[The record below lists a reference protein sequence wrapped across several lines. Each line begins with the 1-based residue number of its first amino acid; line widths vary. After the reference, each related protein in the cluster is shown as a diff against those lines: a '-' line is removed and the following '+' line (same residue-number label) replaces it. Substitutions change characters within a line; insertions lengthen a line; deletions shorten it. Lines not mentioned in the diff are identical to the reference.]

1 MTLDR
6 LGRPL
11 RDLRISVTDRCNFRC
26 VYCMPKSVFGAE
38 YRFLD
43 RKELLTFEEIER
55 VARAAVALGVEKL
68 RLTGGEPLV
77 RKDVDRLIAM
87 LAPLGAELT
96 LTTNASLLAS
106 KAQALAA
113 AGLDRVTVSLDS
125 LDDETFRLM
134 NDVDFSVSKVLDG
147 IDAAAA
153 AGLPVKV
160 NAVVKR
166 GLNDDGIVAMAR
178 YFRERGHTLRFI
190 EYMDVGATNGW
201 RLDDVVPAAE
211 LIERISAELPLEPAE
226 ANYRGEV
233 AQRWRYADGSGE
245 IGVIA
250 SVTQPFCGD
259 CTRARI
265 SAEGRLYTCLF
276 GLRGHDLRATIR
288 ARRLRRGAAGRARR
302 DLGQAHRPLL
312 GAALRGDGEPAQ
324 GRDELHRRLTSSTL
338 RGEVPTRDRGTIR
351 RSMAAS
357 TATVARRLPRG
368 WAHLALQ
375 FGFWIAFYFAY
386 QLARGVA
393 DREGEAT
400 AFANGAWV
408 IDFQRSL
415 GAMIEL
421 TLQRVVESSTLL
433 IQATSLTYWLSQ
445 FAVVGIAL
453 TWVYF
458 NAHDRFYGFRN
469 MLIVGNLIG
478 LLGYVLLPTAP
489 PRMFPEAGFTDT
501 LAAHSTVNH
510 SSTFVA
516 FASNPY
522 AAMPSLHALDATIV
536 SVVMA
541 TVVRRRWAKVLWLAW
556 APWVWFAVMATGNH
570 FWLDVAAGVLV
581 AGLAAAIVY
590 RPWRYLR
597 TTPA

>member
-1 MTLDR
+1 
-6 LGRPL
+6 
-11 RDLRISVTDRCNFRC
+11 
-26 VYCMPKSVFGAE
+26 
-38 YRFLD
+38 
-43 RKELLTFEEIER
+43 
-55 VARAAVALGVEKL
+55 
-68 RLTGGEPLV
+68 
-77 RKDVDRLIAM
+77 
-87 LAPLGAELT
+87 
-96 LTTNASLLAS
+96 
-106 KAQALAA
+106 
-113 AGLDRVTVSLDS
+113 
-125 LDDETFRLM
+125 
-134 NDVDFSVSKVLDG
+134 
-147 IDAAAA
+147 
-153 AGLPVKV
+153 
-160 NAVVKR
+160 
-166 GLNDDGIVAMAR
+166 
-178 YFRERGHTLRFI
+178 
-190 EYMDVGATNGW
+190 
-201 RLDDVVPAAE
+201 
-211 LIERISAELPLEPAE
+211 
-226 ANYRGEV
+226 
-233 AQRWRYADGSGE
+233 
-245 IGVIA
+245 
-250 SVTQPFCGD
+250 
-259 CTRARI
+259 
-265 SAEGRLYTCLF
+265 
-276 GLRGHDLRATIR
+276 
-288 ARRLRRGAAGRARR
+288 
-302 DLGQAHRPLL
+302 
-312 GAALRGDGEPAQ
+312 
-324 GRDELHRRLTSSTL
+324 
-338 RGEVPTRDRGTIR
+338 
-351 RSMAAS
+351 MAAS

-393 DREGEAT
+393 GREGEAT

-421 TLQRVVESSTLL
+421 TLQHVVESSTLL

-570 FWLDVAAGVLV
+570 FWLDVAAGVFV

-590 RPWRYLR
+590 RPWRRFR
-597 TTPA
+597 TSPA

>member
-1 MTLDR
+1 
-6 LGRPL
+6 
-11 RDLRISVTDRCNFRC
+11 
-26 VYCMPKSVFGAE
+26 
-38 YRFLD
+38 
-43 RKELLTFEEIER
+43 
-55 VARAAVALGVEKL
+55 
-68 RLTGGEPLV
+68 
-77 RKDVDRLIAM
+77 
-87 LAPLGAELT
+87 
-96 LTTNASLLAS
+96 
-106 KAQALAA
+106 
-113 AGLDRVTVSLDS
+113 
-125 LDDETFRLM
+125 
-134 NDVDFSVSKVLDG
+134 
-147 IDAAAA
+147 
-153 AGLPVKV
+153 
-160 NAVVKR
+160 
-166 GLNDDGIVAMAR
+166 
-178 YFRERGHTLRFI
+178 
-190 EYMDVGATNGW
+190 
-201 RLDDVVPAAE
+201 
-211 LIERISAELPLEPAE
+211 
-226 ANYRGEV
+226 
-233 AQRWRYADGSGE
+233 
-245 IGVIA
+245 
-250 SVTQPFCGD
+250 
-259 CTRARI
+259 
-265 SAEGRLYTCLF
+265 
-276 GLRGHDLRATIR
+276 
-288 ARRLRRGAAGRARR
+288 
-302 DLGQAHRPLL
+302 
-312 GAALRGDGEPAQ
+312 
-324 GRDELHRRLTSSTL
+324 
-338 RGEVPTRDRGTIR
+338 
-351 RSMAAS
+351 MAAS

-478 LLGYVLLPTAP
+478 LLGYILLPTAP

-590 RPWRYLR
+590 RPWRHLR
-597 TTPA
+597 TSPA

>member
-1 MTLDR
+1 
-6 LGRPL
+6 
-11 RDLRISVTDRCNFRC
+11 
-26 VYCMPKSVFGAE
+26 
-38 YRFLD
+38 
-43 RKELLTFEEIER
+43 
-55 VARAAVALGVEKL
+55 
-68 RLTGGEPLV
+68 
-77 RKDVDRLIAM
+77 
-87 LAPLGAELT
+87 
-96 LTTNASLLAS
+96 
-106 KAQALAA
+106 
-113 AGLDRVTVSLDS
+113 
-125 LDDETFRLM
+125 
-134 NDVDFSVSKVLDG
+134 
-147 IDAAAA
+147 
-153 AGLPVKV
+153 
-160 NAVVKR
+160 
-166 GLNDDGIVAMAR
+166 
-178 YFRERGHTLRFI
+178 
-190 EYMDVGATNGW
+190 
-201 RLDDVVPAAE
+201 
-211 LIERISAELPLEPAE
+211 
-226 ANYRGEV
+226 
-233 AQRWRYADGSGE
+233 
-245 IGVIA
+245 
-250 SVTQPFCGD
+250 
-259 CTRARI
+259 
-265 SAEGRLYTCLF
+265 
-276 GLRGHDLRATIR
+276 
-288 ARRLRRGAAGRARR
+288 
-302 DLGQAHRPLL
+302 
-312 GAALRGDGEPAQ
+312 
-324 GRDELHRRLTSSTL
+324 
-338 RGEVPTRDRGTIR
+338 
-351 RSMAAS
+351 MAAS

-421 TLQRVVESSTLL
+421 TLQHVVESSTLL

-590 RPWRYLR
+590 RPWRRLR
-597 TTPA
+597 TSPA

>member
-26 VYCMPKSVFGAE
+26 VYCMPKSVFGAD

-77 RKDVDRLIAM
+77 RKDVERLIAM

-96 LTTNASLLAS
+96 LTTNASLLAA

-113 AGLDRVTVSLDS
+113 AGLHRVTVSLDS
-125 LDDETFRLM
+125 LDDATFRLM

-147 IDAAAA
+147 IEAAAD

-166 GLNDDGIVAMAR
+166 GLNDDGIVEMAR
-178 YFRERGHTLRFI
+178 YFREKGHTLRFI

-201 RLDDVVPAAE
+201 RLDDVVPAGE

-233 AQRWRYADGSGE
+233 AQRWRYTDGSGE

-276 GLRGHDLRATIR
+276 GLRGHDLRARIR
-288 ARRLRRGAAGRARR
+288 AGASDEELQQALSAIWGKRTDRYSELRS
-302 DLGQAHRPLL
+302 
-312 GAALRGDGEPAQ
+312 E
-324 GRDELHRRLTSSTL
+324 
-338 RGEVPTRDRGTIR
+338 
-351 RSMAAS
+351 
-357 TATVARRLPRG
+357 ATVNLPK
-368 WAHLALQ
+368 
-375 FGFWIAFYFAY
+375 
-386 QLARGVA
+386 
-393 DREGEAT
+393 
-400 AFANGAWV
+400 
-408 IDFQRSL
+408 
-415 GAMIEL
+415 
-421 TLQRVVESSTLL
+421 VEMS
-433 IQATSLTYWLSQ
+433 Y
-445 FAVVGIAL
+445 
-453 TWVYF
+453 
-458 NAHDRFYGFRN
+458 
-469 MLIVGNLIG
+469 IG
-478 LLGYVLLPTAP
+478 G
-489 PRMFPEAGFTDT
+489 
-501 LAAHSTVNH
+501 
-510 SSTFVA
+510 
-516 FASNPY
+516 
-522 AAMPSLHALDATIV
+522 
-536 SVVMA
+536 
-541 TVVRRRWAKVLWLAW
+541 
-556 APWVWFAVMATGNH
+556 
-570 FWLDVAAGVLV
+570 
-581 AGLAAAIVY
+581 
-590 RPWRYLR
+590 
-597 TTPA
+597 